1 MLVNIGNMVINTQ
14 NITAVTEE
22 DGYAVIYFVNGV
34 PSKVVTSV
42 SLSGFIDY
50 LESVGVSVHG

>member
-22 DGYAVIYFVNGV
+22 DGYAVIYFVNSV
-34 PSKVVTSV
+34 PNKIVTSV
-42 SLSGFIDY
+42 SLKDFIKYFED
-50 LESVGVSVHG
+50 VGVTTHG